1 MAKKKNKDRLVIQF
15 KDGREDTWKSKGY
28 TDYYYD
34 GKFFIII
41 RNKQWVGMYNLDT
54 IEKIIYKD

>member
-1 MAKKKNKDRLVIQF
+1 MAKKKNKDKLIIQF
-15 KDGREDTWKSKGY
+15 KDGHIDTWRDKTY

-54 IEKIIYKD
+54 IEKIVYKE

>member
-15 KDGREDTWKSKGY
+15 KDGREDTWKSEGY